1 MWGVRAVVHC
11 NVTEHRGNDS
21 KNNKR
26 EWFLKSKKQ
35 FLQTTS
41 VRTKSVFIYSFACSP
56 VHSIKAHGLL
66 HYTKLWAGLES
77 RWMNKIGPLPL
88 GKWWGGPV
96 ITLALESV
104 LPPCPG
110 PACSPRW
117 AEASHP
123 QAGSFILLGVGEP
136 VWDLSNCRDCHPTYT
151 LTLDSLQHS
160 PLVPSW
166 WKALWGIAKLAA
178 PSNYHLYF
186 VSPSFSPSK
195 EWIICLCESEVAQ
208 SCPTLCNPVDCSVPG
223 SSVHGIL

>member
-1 MWGVRAVVHC
+1 MDEQDWALALGEVMGWTSDHACPWV
-11 NVTEHRGNDS
+11 G
-21 KNNKR
+21 
-26 EWFLKSKKQ
+26 
-35 FLQTTS
+35 TTS
-41 VRTKSVFIYSFACSP
+41 LSWTCLQSQVGGGIPPTSWQFYPPWS
-56 VHSIKAHGLL
+56 
-66 HYTKLWAGLES
+66 
-77 RWMNKIGPLPL
+77 
-88 GKWWGGPV
+88 WG
-96 ITLALESV
+96 
-104 LPPCPG
+104 
-110 PACSPRW
+110 
-117 AEASHP
+117 
-123 QAGSFILLGVGEP
+123 
-136 VWDLSNCRDCHPTYT
+136 DLSNCRDCHPTYT